1 MKPKAPTPTILSQA
15 YKSARKALRPRS
27 SPYSS
32 YAVILQDPSTP
43 ILEVTQGPILTLS
56 LTIFTKAS
64 LNVRRRTASLHPE
77 TSFQQLCFRNFI
89 GRLLSEIRGKVRTGT
104 LVFEGHTMRIQ
115 CSLSALGSLFG
126 KCPNHASTYGSRL
139 EAVVHESLPHDNVCI

>member
-89 GRLLSEIRGKVRTGT
+89 GRLCQRSEVRYVQEPLFRRPYNEDSMFTVCIRVT
-104 LVFEGHTMRIQ
+104 
-115 CSLSALGSLFG
+115 FG